1 MKKILYVCAAI
12 AAFASCQKPSTMSPE
27 IPQQPDEEKLRIN
40 LAADIQTKVT
50 DTYFET
56 GDRVGIY
63 VVSYRNGN
71 PGTLTVSGNL
81 YNNVMHE
88 FGATSWT
95 PSQEMYWPDKET
107 PADFYC
113 YYPYGNPGN
122 VTAYPFTVNAD
133 QSSLVNYKAS
143 DFVWGKAT
151 AVAPTEDL
159 INIATHHAM
168 SNIHIYI
175 RPGDGFTAESLAAA
189 QVQVSVRNVK
199 NGAYV
204 NLSTGNVTAT
214 GSIAQIVPY
223 NEGDYYRAIV
233 VPQTVADGSQLIV
246 VNVNGVDYALKKGF
260 TFLSGKQH
268 KFTVNVNKTGSGVN
282 VGVGD
287 WEVDTE
293 DNGGDA
299 E

>member
-12 AAFASCQKPSTMSPE
+12 AAVASCQKPSTMSPE

-71 PGTLTVSGNL
+71 PGTLTASGNL

>member
-1 MKKILYVCAAI
+1 MKKIIWVCAAI
-12 AAFASCQKPSTMSPE
+12 AALVSCQKPTDITPDV
-27 IPQQPDEEKLRIN
+27 PQQPNEEKLRMN
-40 LAADIQTKVT
+40 VVADVQTKVT
-50 DTYFET
+50 DTYYES
-56 GDRVGIY
+56 GDKVGIY
-63 VVSYRNGN
+63 VVSYRDGN
-71 PGTLTVSGNL
+71 PGILAASGNL
-81 YNNVMHE
+81 YDNVMH
-88 FGATSWT
+88 TYSSSWT
-95 PSQEMYWPDKET
+95 SAQEMYWPDKET

-113 YYPYGNPGN
+113 YYPYGNPGS

-133 QSSLVNYKAS
+133 QSSLANYKAS
-143 DFVWGKAT
+143 DFAWGKAT

-159 INIATHHAM
+159 INIATHHAL
-168 SNIHIYI
+168 SNVHIYI
-175 RPGDGFTAESLAAA
+175 KPGDGFTAESLAAA

-199 NGAYV
+199 NSAYV

-214 GSIAQIVPY
+214 GSVSQITPY
-223 NEGDYYRAIV
+223 KESDYYRAIV

-282 VGVGD
+282 VGIGD
-287 WEVDTE
+287 WEVDTD

>member
-71 PGTLTVSGNL
+71 PGTLTASGNL

>member
-1 MKKILYVCAAI
+1 MKKIIFVCAAI
-12 AAFASCQKPSTMSPE
+12 AALASCQKPTDITPDA
-27 IPQQPDEEKLRIN
+27 PQQPNEEKLRMN
-40 LAADIQTKVT
+40 VVTDIRTKVT
-50 DTYFET
+50 DTYFES
-56 GDRVGIY
+56 GDKVGIY

-71 PGTLTVSGNL
+71 PGTLAVSGNL
-81 YNNVMHE
+81 YDNVMH
-88 FGATSWT
+88 TYSSSWT
-95 PSQEMYWPDKET
+95 AAQEMYWPDKET

-122 VTAYPFTVNAD
+122 VTEYPFTVNAD
-133 QSSLVNYKAS
+133 QSSLNNYKAS
-143 DFVWGKAT
+143 DFVWGKST

-175 RPGDGFTAESLAAA
+175 KPGDGFTAESLAAA

-199 NGAYV
+199 NCAYV

-214 GSIAQIVPY
+214 GSISQITPY
-223 NEGDYYRAIV
+223 NEGEYYRAIV

-246 VNVNGVDYALKKGF
+246 VNVNGVDYALRKGF

-268 KFTVNVNKTGSGVN
+268 KFTVSVNKTGSGVN

>member
-233 VPQTVADGSQLIV
+233 VPQTVTDGSQLIV

>member
-40 LAADIQTKVT
+40 LAADIQTKLT

-63 VVSYRNGN
+63 VVSYSNGN
-71 PGTLTVSGNL
+71 PGTLTASGNL

-151 AVAPTEDL
+151 SVAPTEDL

-189 QVQVSVRNVK
+189 KVQISVRNVK